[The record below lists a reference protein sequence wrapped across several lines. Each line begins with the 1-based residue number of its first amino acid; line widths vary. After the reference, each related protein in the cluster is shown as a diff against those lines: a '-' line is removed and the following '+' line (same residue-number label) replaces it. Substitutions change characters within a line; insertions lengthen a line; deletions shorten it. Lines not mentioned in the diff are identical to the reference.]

1 MEKQREM
8 RKGLLAVVLF
18 GITAVSATAIYIDSK
33 NYEIWI
39 QQETAANPSLAPSID
54 FHPYYASRTG
64 SLLIAGSVSAYC
76 LLGFALL
83 MKRARQN

>member
-1 MEKQREM
+1 M
-8 RKGLLAVVLF
+8 RTGLLAVVLL
-18 GITAVSATAIYIDSK
+18 GMTLVSATAIYIDFK
-33 NYEIWI
+33 NYELRI
-39 QQETAANPSLAPSID
+39 QQEKAANPSLAPFID
-54 FHPYYASRTG
+54 FHPYYASQTG